1 MEKSPRAQ
9 SRSVSAPPKPAP
21 AVSLVERPAVKPAG
35 PVPARELGW
44 LPDCVYTGEKFE
56 AGMAFFADAHG
67 RIARFSREPKDLAIA
82 RRLPG
87 QAALPGFVNG
97 HSHAWHRA
105 IRGRAEAR
113 SRNAAEPLGAWYDA
127 LARAASGLT
136 GEEIFDTARMA
147 FLEML
152 ASGITCVGEFHDLHH
167 QPDGTPW
174 PEPNFLAQEILRAAH
189 DVGIRLA
196 LFQVANASGGPARTV
211 TASADQFVRNTE
223 ALRGFIEK
231 NFPADEAWLGVAASG
246 VGAVPPDFL
255 KALAT
260 YAHAQ
265 KLRVH
270 MQVSERAADNEA
282 CLAAHGRTPVALLA
296 ERGLV
301 DKRFTA
307 VNAIH
312 LTDDDIKT
320 LGAAR
325 AAVCAC
331 PTSARNLGLGV
342 TPIEKLLAA
351 GAIVALGSDT
361 QVQIDLLEDA
371 RLLEYSLR
379 IARGQRAVLA
389 PDAVTPLFHAATFAG
404 ARSLG
409 ATGGALEVGRPADFF
424 TVNLF
429 DPSIAGAEP
438 GALLPNI
445 VFSLERRA
453 IREVWIGGRQ
463 LVVNGRHAQQGP
475 IVGRFVDSQRRL
487 WAAT

>member
-1 MEKSPRAQ
+1 MPPA
-9 SRSVSAPPKPAP
+9 APAPTPKPAAPP
-21 AVSLVERPAVKPAG
+21 AP
-35 PVPARELGW
+35 RELGW

-56 AGMAFFADAHG
+56 NGLAFFADALG
-67 RIARFSREPKDLAIA
+67 RVARFSREPKDLAIA

-87 QAALPGFVNG
+87 QAALPGLVNG

-113 SRNAAEPLGAWYDA
+113 SRVAGEPLGAWHEA

-152 ASGITCVGEFHDLHH
+152 ASGITCVGEFHELLH
-167 QPDGTPW
+167 QPDGTAW

-189 DVGIRLA
+189 DVGLRIA
-196 LFQVANASGGPARTV
+196 LFNVASASAGPVRTR
-211 TASADQFVRNTE
+211 TASAEQFVRETE
-223 ALRGFIEK
+223 ALRVYIAK
-231 NFPADEAWLGVAASG
+231 NFPADEAWLGVGANS

-255 KALAT
+255 KALST

-270 MQVSERAADNEA
+270 VPVSERAADHEA
-282 CLAAHGRTPVALLA
+282 CVAAHGRTPLALLA
-296 ERGLV
+296 ECGLV

-312 LTDDDIKT
+312 LGDDDIKT

-331 PTSARNLGLGV
+331 PTSARNLGLGT
-342 TPIEKLLAA
+342 TPIDRLLAA

-371 RLLEYSLR
+371 RLLEYDLR
-379 IARGQRAVLA
+379 TRRGARAVLA
-389 PDAVTPLFHAATFAG
+389 PDAATPLFHAATFAG

-429 DPSIAGAEP
+429 DPSVAGAEP
-438 GALLPNI
+438 GALLNNL

-463 LVVNGRHAQQGP
+463 LIVNGRHAHQGP
-475 IVGRFVDSQRRL
+475 IVGRFVDAQRRL
-487 WAAT
+487 WA